1 MRQKLMLI
9 VLALVALAASAAL
22 AATDN
27 DSHTV
32 TITVN
37 EVAMIRVNGANDV
50 SFTIGAPTTD
60 GDAFLVTPANADAK
74 WLQYTSIVPTDS
86 TYKRT
91 IQVDLAS
98 GSGSIP
104 AGTTLNVMPSAP
116 AGVGKGNRGN
126 QVGSAV
132 AISGTAADV
141 VTDVRSCY
149 TGMAATGGVQLTYS
163 LEINNGE
170 EGLLYSPTS
179 AYTPVVRYTLTSAE

>member
-32 TITVN
+32 TISVN
-37 EVAMIRVNGANDV
+37 EVAMIGVNGTNEV
-50 SFTIGAPTTD
+50 SLTIGAPTTD

-104 AGTTLNVMPSAP
+104 AGTTLKVTPSAP
-116 AGVGKGNRGN
+116 ATGYKGN
-126 QVGSAV
+126 A
-132 AISGTAADV
+132 GTATPQVTISQTAANV
-141 VTDVRSCY
+141 VTDIGSCY
-149 TGMAATGGVQLTYS
+149 TGTETSNGVQLTYS
-163 LEINNGE
+163 LEINNGQ
-170 EGLLYSPTS
+170 EGSLYSTS
-179 AYTPVVRYTLTSAE
+179 AYTPEVRYTLTNATP